1 MSFFSPICRPALNN
15 VARITAKY
23 IWSAH
28 SPDLNP
34 LDYSVWGIFE
44 NHVNHVNPTKKIE
57 LMNTVNEA
65 AHELFTDQDLV
76 KRIILNI
83 KKRAKLCVE
92 QNGGHFEN
100 LLKLKIYKNE
110 E

>member
-1 MSFFSPICRPALNN
+1 
-15 VARITAKY
+15 
-23 IWSAH
+23 
-28 SPDLNP
+28 
-34 LDYSVWGIFE
+34 
-44 NHVNHVNPTKKIE
+44 
-57 LMNTVNEA
+57 MNTVNEA

-92 QNGGHFEN
+92 QNGGHFEH
-100 LLKLKIYKNE
+100 LLKLKNYKNE

>member
-1 MSFFSPICRPALNN
+1 MSTFDKFSQNIKFSKNTLIVLTKR
-15 VARITAKY
+15 K
-23 IWSAH
+23 
-28 SPDLNP
+28 
-34 LDYSVWGIFE
+34 IFE
-44 NHVNHVNPTKKIE
+44 NHVNHVNPTNKIE

-92 QNGGHFEN
+92 QNGGHFEH
-100 LLKLKIYKNE
+100 LLKLKNYKNE